1 MSTFLRFLGILS
13 LIGGLLFGF
22 TSPFLLIPS
31 LASSIVSCVIF
42 WWMAAMLD
50 AARATAG
57 NLEVIYTAIQA
68 MTKQQ
73 AAAELAAE
81 GATTLA
87 TGMRVHHPMLGDGK
101 IVSTDGVRASVLFD
115 GRDAEETVNATHLQ
129 RALDVPRR

>member
-1 MSTFLRFLGILS
+1 MSTFLRFLGVLS
-13 LIGGLLFGF
+13 IIGGFLFGF
-22 TSPFLLIPS
+22 TSPFLFIPS

-42 WWMAAMLD
+42 WWMAAMLE

-57 NLEVIYTAIQA
+57 NLEAVYESIQT

-73 AAAELAAE
+73 AAAELAAA
-81 GATTLA
+81 GAATLVA
-87 TGMRVHHPMLGDGK
+87 GIRVHHPMLGNGK